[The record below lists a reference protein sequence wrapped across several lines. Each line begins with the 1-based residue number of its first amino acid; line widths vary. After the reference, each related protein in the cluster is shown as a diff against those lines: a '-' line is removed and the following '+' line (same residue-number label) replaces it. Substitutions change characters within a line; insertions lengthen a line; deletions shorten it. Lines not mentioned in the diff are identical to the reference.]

1 MENVKGFLI
10 SKGLLQGDPSAASR
24 PIRQLHTERVSSLYP
39 SVFFS
44 SFNLGSG
51 CRVLNLS
58 LSLTHTHKHICIGF
72 TLKSFTE
79 ITIFIKNCISFNI
92 VRFFIVYKLLVCFV
106 SYYTVILKLSFI

>member
-58 LSLTHTHKHICIGF
+58 LSL
-72 TLKSFTE
+72 
-79 ITIFIKNCISFNI
+79 
-92 VRFFIVYKLLVCFV
+92 
-106 SYYTVILKLSFI
+106 